1 MNRVYGLEGMRGYLA
16 IWVWVT
22 HVTTMATLAF
32 GKYHGWGWMLANG
45 DTAVG
50 VFIVISGFV
59 ISSNLDLSS
68 ENYGQYLVRR
78 AFRLFPVYLVC
89 LFVSVLILDYS
100 IEVMQN
106 MPWDGLRT
114 DDRIL
119 YLTESKKNFWTH
131 LGLHLFLLHGL
142 VPDALLK
149 STSYAFIGQAWSLT
163 LEWQFYLVAPVLFML
178 AKRIKLGLSFIVIT
192 LGMLIALA
200 NFSTQGSFLLS
211 KLYLFFIGHASYRI
225 YKEVSHGRMSKGE
238 AILFFGVLALM
249 SLVRWRQ
256 GLGALGWSII
266 FVALYFIDGP
276 IHRFVKWFFTNRFAE
291 WLGRM
296 SYSFYCVHM
305 IVLFMGAKLLIDG
318 MGVQSRPLYATLLIC
333 GTLPAALLAAWALN
347 KFVENPMIATGKK
360 ISKKKFLS
368 VHKQSAP
375 A

>member
-1 MNRVYGLEGMRGYLA
+1 
-16 IWVWVT
+16 
-22 HVTTMATLAF
+22 
-32 GKYHGWGWMLANG
+32 
-45 DTAVG
+45 
-50 VFIVISGFV
+50 
-59 ISSNLDLSS
+59 
-68 ENYGQYLVRR
+68 
-78 AFRLFPVYLVC
+78 
-89 LFVSVLILDYS
+89 
-100 IEVMQN
+100 
-106 MPWDGLRT
+106 
-114 DDRIL
+114 
-119 YLTESKKNFWTH
+119 
-131 LGLHLFLLHGL
+131 
-142 VPDALLK
+142 
-149 STSYAFIGQAWSLT
+149 
-163 LEWQFYLVAPVLFML
+163 
-178 AKRIKLGLSFIVIT
+178 
-192 LGMLIALA
+192 MLIALA